1 MMQNEELELSFAPA
15 SVEDV
20 QLIFAQCKELVDAY
34 EDTASIPYE
43 KVLSWLEEKIRQNI
57 AEYVR
62 ISNKGETVGFY
73 RLSCTDEETELDD
86 FYILPAFRGQG
97 IGSAVLKK
105 CILEANTPMFLY
117 VFKRNEGAIRLYKR
131 FGFAPA
137 QDVSETRMILRK
149 KG

>member
-1 MMQNEELELSFAPA
+1 MMNEKLSFAPA

-43 KVLSWLEEKIRQNI
+43 KVLNWLKEKIHQNI
-57 AEYVR
+57 AEYVKICR
-62 ISNKGETVGFY
+62 NGETVGFY
-73 RLSCTDEETELDD
+73 RLSFVDGEAELDD
-86 FYILPAFRGQG
+86 LYILPAFRGQG
-97 IGSAVLKK
+97 IGTSVLEK
-105 CILEANTPMFLY
+105 CIAEVDTPMFLY
-117 VFKRNEGAIRLYKR
+117 VFRRNEGAIRLYKR